1 MSVKVNHPNDLSIQ
15 ATVRDGSGVVTF
27 RAGEIA
33 AVLEQ
38 SNGAR
43 VFLRGSTLFFD
54 VKETAA
60 DLNRMV
66 TMARQSA
73 AMGYWSGVEKK
84 AAPVKKKT
92 TKAKGK
98 KNVRR

>member
-1 MSVKVNHPNDLSIQ
+1 MSVKINHPNDLSIQ
-15 ATVRDGSGVVTF
+15 ATVKEGWAVTF

-38 SNGAR
+38 AEGAR

-54 VKETAA
+54 VKET
-60 DLNRMV
+60 DVEINRMV

-73 AMGYWSGVEKK
+73 AMGYWAGTEKK

-92 TKAKGK
+92 TKKKGK
-98 KNVRR
+98 